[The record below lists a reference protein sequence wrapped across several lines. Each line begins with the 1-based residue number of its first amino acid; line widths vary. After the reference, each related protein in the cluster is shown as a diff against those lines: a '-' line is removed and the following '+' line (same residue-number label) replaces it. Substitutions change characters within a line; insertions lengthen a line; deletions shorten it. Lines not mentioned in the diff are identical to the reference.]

1 MKRSGFL
8 SITLLALLSFFVIT
22 LTACQKKGI
31 ETTPD
36 TSPKTE
42 QASDTKRKVTDMR
55 GVEVSLPHRID
66 RVAII
71 DKGSVLQT
79 MTALGVADKIV
90 SSGDFTGAK
99 ERDSLVLKPNL
110 LDLPNLGY
118 PTSAVDYE
126 TLARSKPD
134 IVILRNSEYIKE
146 NQITKDAINK
156 IENDLKIPLV
166 VVNGGGCY
174 KDGGYEK
181 NLEGIKLLGKV
192 FSKEKEADEIVKVI
206 ESKIDLIKKRTM
218 SVPEN
223 KRPSVMFIS
232 GLKDEK
238 LTGTIWG
245 NNNGD
250 AKFSESI
257 CNIKN
262 VMTKNEALRKV
273 SAEQII
279 SLTPDVI
286 ILCTV
291 SGPPAKIMNDPAYA
305 PLANVNAI
313 KNKRVYTRG
322 MLTWWGDFRLELPVI
337 MMVSAAG
344 TYPEQFKDI
353 DVNKW
358 IDDYH
363 KEIFKTL
370 DDATIL
376 KLRESQKLN

>member
-55 GVEVSLPHRID
+55 GVEVSLPDRID

-79 MTALGVADKIV
+79 MTAIGVADKIV

-99 ERDSLVLKPNL
+99 ERDSLVLKPDL

-223 KRPSVMFIS
+223 KRPWESVIEFYYPYIYPGELFVKFPKSDLIYGCLSQMGIPANVRV
-232 GLKDEK
+232 
-238 LTGTIWG
+238 LTESH
-245 NNNGD
+245 
-250 AKFSESI
+250 FSHEFS
-257 CNIKN
+257 CRDDVIKN
-262 VMTKNEALRKV
+262 IRKRLKTDSDDFDDIFDRTLERFFYQKNDRWFFNDKTTYVE
-273 SAEQII
+273 I
-279 SLTPDVI
+279 SWE
-286 ILCTV
+286 
-291 SGPPAKIMNDPAYA
+291 
-305 PLANVNAI
+305 
-313 KNKRVYTRG
+313 KRY
-322 MLTWWGDFRLELPVI
+322 E
-337 MMVSAAG
+337 
-344 TYPEQFKDI
+344 E
-353 DVNKW
+353 
-358 IDDYH
+358 
-363 KEIFKTL
+363 
-370 DDATIL
+370 
-376 KLRESQKLN
+376 

>member
-8 SITLLALLSFFVIT
+8 SITLLALLSFFVVT

-55 GVEVSLPHRID
+55 GVEVSLPDRIN

-90 SSGDFTGAK
+90 SSGDFTDAK
-99 ERDSLVLKPNL
+99 ERDSLVLKPDL
-110 LDLPNLGY
+110 LNLPNLGY
-118 PTSAVDYE
+118 PMSAVDYE

-166 VVNGGGCY
+166 VVNGGGY

-279 SLTPDVI
+279 SLNPDVI
-286 ILCTV
+286 ILCTI
-291 SGPPAKIMNDPAYA
+291 SGPPDKIMNDPAYA

-313 KNKRVYTRG
+313 KNKRVYSRG

-363 KEIFKTL
+363 KEIFKTF

-376 KLRESQKLN
+376 KLRESQELN